1 MYHRK
6 IIIIS
11 GDRLRTVVLRP
22 GVLYGELDTIFVTEV
37 IRNAQKHDGI
47 LYHFGSPQAVSQYAY
62 VGNVAWGFVCALR
75 TLRQDTSI
83 GGEAYFIGDET
94 PLMQLFKFSEL
105 FIKLHGGRLSSRPI
119 PYTLILA
126 IVLLLEWI
134 VWLISPLKQINLPIS
149 SSTVRYANKKWS
161 FSYNK
166 AETELNYS
174 PLFDWED
181 SYSRSCEF
189 YKTAVT

>member
-1 MYHRK
+1 M
-6 IIIIS
+6 
-11 GDRLRTVVLRP
+11 RTVVLRP
-22 GVLYGELDTIFVTEV
+22 GVLYGELDAIFVTEV
-37 IRNAQKHDGI
+37 IRNAKKQGGV

-75 TLRQDTSI
+75 KLSQDTSI

-105 FIKLHGGRLSSRPI
+105 FIKLNGGRLSSKPI
-119 PYTLILA
+119 PYTLILV

-134 VWLISPLKQINLPIS
+134 VWLISPIKQINLPIS

-166 AETELNYS
+166 AKTELNYS
-174 PLFDWED
+174 PLFDWEE
-181 SYSRSCEF
+181 SYSRSCEY